1 MNAPSPKP
9 DPAQTRRRAWMA
21 VLARAGRDELEDLIG
36 TADLADV
43 TMPRPP
49 ETGLCMVR
57 GRMGGSGRPFNL
69 GEMTLT
75 RCVVQLGDNTTGVAY
90 VAGRDRRQ
98 AELAALADALLQ
110 SGRLDPARLE
120 EIEQRQAE
128 QRSRRAAEVAATR
141 VDFFTLVRGE
151 D

>member
-1 MNAPSPKP
+1 
-9 DPAQTRRRAWMA
+9 MA
-21 VLARAGRDELEDLIG
+21 TLARATVAQLETLLSGCAVLPDYR
-36 TADLADV
+36 
-43 TMPRPP
+43 MPRPP

-57 GRMGGSGRPFNL
+57 GRMGGSGDAFNL

-75 RCVVQLGDNTTGVAY
+75 RCVVQLADATVGVAY
-90 VAGRDRRQ
+90 VIGRDRRK

-110 SGRLDPARLE
+110 GGRLDPAALAT
-120 EIEQRQAE
+120 IDDALCEQHRQ
-128 QRSRRAAEVAATR
+128 RADAVAATR

>member
-1 MNAPSPKP
+1 MNTAPTQA

-21 VLARAGRDELEDLIG
+21 VLARAGRDELERLISTG
-36 TADLADV
+36 DTPAY
-43 TMPRPP
+43 TMPRAA

-75 RCVVQLGDNTTGVAY
+75 RCVVQLADNTTGVAY

-110 SGRLDPARLE
+110 SGRLDPARVTELE
-120 EIEQRQAE
+120 RRQAQ
-128 QRSRRAAEVAATR
+128 QRSERSAQVAATR

>member
-1 MNAPSPKP
+1 MKAPSETP
-9 DPAQTRRRAWMA
+9 DAEQARRRAWMA
-21 VLARAGRDELEDLIG
+21 VLARAGADELENLVEAAG
-36 TADLADV
+36 RPVYST
-43 TMPRPP
+43 PRPA

-75 RCVVQLGDNTTGVAY
+75 RCVIQLEDNTTGVAY
-90 VAGRDRRQ
+90 VTGRDRRQ

-110 SGRLDPARLE
+110 SGRMAPADLAELERRQSLRL
-120 EIEQRQAE
+120 AE
-128 QRSRRAAEVAATR
+128 RSAQVAATR

>member
-1 MNAPSPKP
+1 MNTTSIQT

-21 VLARAGRDELEDLIG
+21 VLARAGRDELERLIDTG
-36 TADLADV
+36 DTHAYTTLRA
-43 TMPRPP
+43 P

-75 RCVVQLGDNTTGVAY
+75 RCVVQLADNTTGVAY

-110 SGRLDPARLE
+110 SGRLDPARVAELE
-120 EIEQRQAE
+120 RRQA
-128 QRSRRAAEVAATR
+128 QRRSERSAQVAATR

-151 D
+151 G